1 MELSVLSMCHSHLHG
16 TKLLEHKLRFLYC
29 ASAGSVSDFTVLN
42 EVYCKNKNKETLPE
56 SSGSE
61 DSGSEQ
67 MAFSRSHVCSVFVQV
82 LMLKPPVDARIC
94 SVVFGPAAALANDR

>member
-1 MELSVLSMCHSHLHG
+1 M
-16 TKLLEHKLRFLYC
+16 
-29 ASAGSVSDFTVLN
+29 LN
-42 EVYCKNKNKETLPE
+42 EVERKNKKEILSELP
-56 SSGSE
+56 GSE

-67 MAFSRSHVCSVFVQV
+67 MAFSSFHMCSVFVQV